1 MMVTPSTALLGFVLG
16 ACILAAAS
24 DAVSRRIPNLI
35 PLAILA
41 GIVVE
46 RAPQGWGSLGSGLG
60 AMAIV
65 LVIGTFAH
73 AHGWFGGGD
82 VKLAAAVAAAF
93 GLPACFAFL
102 LLTGVCGGLV
112 ALGTLFFSRRM
123 TVREALVT
131 IDVLVRTRAV
141 TLAHKKATV
150 PYAIAIAFGA
160 LLTTVSLRLPVMQL
174 L

>member
-1 MMVTPSTALLGFVLG
+1 MTAPSTVLLGLVLG
-16 ACILAAAS
+16 ACIIAAAS
-24 DAVSRRIPNLI
+24 DAVSRRVPNLI

-41 GIVVE
+41 GVVFE
-46 RAPQGWGSLGSGLG
+46 RAHQGWIPLGNSLG

-73 AHGWFGGGD
+73 ARGWFGGGD

-93 GLPACFAFL
+93 GLPTCFAFL

-112 ALGTLFFSRRM
+112 ALVTLFVTRRL

-131 IDVLVRTRAV
+131 IDVLVRTRVV
-141 TLAHKKATV
+141 TLTHKKATV
-150 PYAIAIAFGA
+150 PYAIAIAAGA
-160 LLTTVSLRLPVMQL
+160 LLTTLSLHLPVLQL

>member
-1 MMVTPSTALLGFVLG
+1 MVAAPSTALIGLVLG
-16 ACILAAAS
+16 ACIFAAAS

-35 PLAILA
+35 PLVILTA
-41 GIVVE
+41 VVIE
-46 RAPQGWGSLGSGLG
+46 RAHQGWTSLGSGLG

-65 LVIGTFAH
+65 LILGTIAH

-93 GLPACFAFL
+93 ALPTCFAFL
-102 LLTGVCGGLV
+102 LLTGVCGGVV
-112 ALGTLFFSRRM
+112 ALVTLFVTRRL

-131 IDVLVRTRAV
+131 LDVLVRNRIV
-141 TLAHKKATV
+141 TLPDKKATV

-160 LLTTVSLRLPVMQL
+160 LLTTVSLSSPVMHL

>member
-1 MMVTPSTALLGFVLG
+1 MTAPSTALLGLVLG
-16 ACILAAAS
+16 ACIIAAAS

-41 GIVVE
+41 GVVID
-46 RAPQGWGSLGSGLG
+46 RAHQGWVALGSAFG

-65 LVIGTFAH
+65 LVIGTFVH
-73 AHGWFGGGD
+73 AKGWFGGGD
-82 VKLAAAVAAAF
+82 VKLVAAVAAAF
-93 GLPACFAFL
+93 GVPACFAFL
-102 LLTGVCGGLV
+102 LFTGACGGVV
-112 ALGTLFFSRRM
+112 ALGALFLTRRM
-123 TVREALVT
+123 SAREALVA

-160 LLTTVSLRLPVMQL
+160 VLTTISLMVPGLRML
-174 L
+174 

>member
-1 MMVTPSTALLGFVLG
+1 MTTPSTALLGIVLG
-16 ACILAAAS
+16 ACTLAAAS

-35 PLAILA
+35 PLAILT

-46 RAPQGWGSLGSGLG
+46 RAHQGWGSLGNAFG
-60 AMAIV
+60 ALAIV

-73 AHGWFGGGD
+73 AKGWFGGGD
-82 VKLAAAVAAAF
+82 VKLVAVVSAAF
-93 GLPACFAFL
+93 GLPACFAFV
-102 LLTGVCGGLV
+102 LLTGVCGGAV
-112 ALGTLFFSRRM
+112 
-123 TVREALVT
+123 ALVT
-131 IDVLVRTRAV
+131 LFLTRRLTAREAVVAMDVLVRTRAV

-160 LLTTVSLRLPVMQL
+160 VLTTVSLHLSAWQL

>member
-1 MMVTPSTALLGFVLG
+1 MMAPPSTALLGFVLG
-16 ACILAAAS
+16 ACTLAAAS
-24 DAVSRRIPNLI
+24 DAVSRRIPNAI

-46 RAPQGWGSLGSGLG
+46 RGSQGWGSLASGLG

-65 LVIGTFAH
+65 LIAGTFVH
-73 AHGWFGGGD
+73 AKGWFGGGD

-93 GLPACFAFL
+93 GLPTCFAFL
-102 LLTGVCGGLV
+102 LLTGACGGVV
-112 ALGTLFFSRRM
+112 ALAALLLTRRM
-123 TVREALVT
+123 TAREALVT
-131 IDVLVRTRAV
+131 LDVLVRTRKV
-141 TLAHKKATV
+141 TLANKAATV

-160 LLTTVSLRLPVMQL
+160 FLTTLSFHVSVLKL

>member
-1 MMVTPSTALLGFVLG
+1 MTPPSTALLGLVLG
-16 ACILAAAS
+16 ACMIAAAS

-41 GIVVE
+41 GVAFE
-46 RAPQGWGSLGSGLG
+46 RAHQGWVSLGG
-60 AMAIV
+60 AIGALVIV
-65 LVIGTFAH
+65 LVIGTFVH
-73 AHGWFGGGD
+73 AKGWFGGGD

-93 GLPACFAFL
+93 GLPMCFAFL
-102 LLTGVCGGLV
+102 LFTGACGGVV
-112 ALGTLFFSRRM
+112 ALGALFLSRRM
-123 TVREALVT
+123 SAREALVA

-141 TLAHKKATV
+141 TLAHKNATV

-160 LLTTVSLRLPVMQL
+160 VLTTISLEVPGLKL

>member
-1 MMVTPSTALLGFVLG
+1 MIASPSPALLGFVLG

-41 GIVVE
+41 AIAIE
-46 RAPQGWGSLGSGLG
+46 RAHQGWGSLGSGLG

-65 LVIGTFAH
+65 LIIGTFAH

-82 VKLAAAVAAAF
+82 VKLAAVVAAAF

-102 LLTGVCGGLV
+102 LLTGVCGGVV
-112 ALGTLFFSRRM
+112 ALATLFVTRRL
-123 TVREALVT
+123 TVRQALVT
-131 IDVLVRTRAV
+131 LDVLVRTRAV
-141 TLAHKKATV
+141 TLPDKKATV

-160 LLTTVSLRLPVMQL
+160 LLTTVSLRFPVMHL

>member
-1 MMVTPSTALLGFVLG
+1 MIAPPSTALLGLVLG

-35 PLAILA
+35 PLVILIA
-41 GIVVE
+41 VVIE
-46 RAPQGWGSLGSGLG
+46 RAHQGWGPLGSGLG

-65 LVIGTFAH
+65 LILGTFAH

-102 LLTGVCGGLV
+102 LLTGACGGVVALVTLV
-112 ALGTLFFSRRM
+112 ATRRL
-123 TVREALVT
+123 TAREALVT
-131 IDVLVRTRAV
+131 LDVLVRSRIV
-141 TLAHKKATV
+141 TLPDKKATV

-160 LLTTVSLRLPVMQL
+160 LLTTVSLSSPVMHL

>member
-1 MMVTPSTALLGFVLG
+1 MPPSTALLGLVLG
-16 ACILAAAS
+16 ACTIAAAS

-41 GIVVE
+41 GVAIE
-46 RAPQGWGSLGSGLG
+46 RAPQGWGSLGSALG
-60 AMAIV
+60 ALAFV
-65 LVIGTFAH
+65 LVIGTFVH
-73 AHGWFGGGD
+73 AKGWFGGGD
-82 VKLAAAVAAAF
+82 VKLTAAVAAAF
-93 GLPACFAFL
+93 GAPMCFAFL
-102 LLTGVCGGLV
+102 LFTGACGGVV
-112 ALGTLFFSRRM
+112 ALGALFLTGRM
-123 TVREALVT
+123 SAREALVA

-160 LLTTVSLRLPVMQL
+160 VLTTISLEVPGLKL